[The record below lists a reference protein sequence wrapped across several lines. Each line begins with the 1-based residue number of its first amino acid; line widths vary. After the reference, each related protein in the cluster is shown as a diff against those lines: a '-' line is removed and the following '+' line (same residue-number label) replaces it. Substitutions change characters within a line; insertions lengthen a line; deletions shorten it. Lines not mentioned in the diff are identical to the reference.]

1 MEVVVSKVAY
11 HRHPMQEVDLQQKKR
26 TQHEYDVV
34 LIKES
39 SEKSISDM
47 KITPMPLNKVSREV
61 QTWWWEAQHIDCFG
75 VIWEIRY
82 KFHSRTR
89 ILLLLYWPQLQ
100 AQASKIHSKIQNSLT
115 LLALMPGCS

>member
-61 QTWWWEAQHIDCFG
+61 QT
-75 VIWEIRY
+75 
-82 KFHSRTR
+82 
-89 ILLLLYWPQLQ
+89 
-100 AQASKIHSKIQNSLT
+100 
-115 LLALMPGCS
+115 